1 MLFQDIGTYAYLTNG
16 SVPVSG
22 VDDAADLQD
31 SLVSLNKVLCTVN
44 YFFSFFVIC
53 THQHFWQPFL
63 DLFTGKQKSSDFV
76 LVDLI
81 LLTKYKGLNKR
92 VI

>member
-53 THQHFWQPFL
+53 THQHFWQPF
-63 DLFTGKQKSSDFV
+63 SN
-76 LVDLI
+76 LV
-81 LLTKYKGLNKR
+81 T
-92 VI
+92 

>member
-1 MLFQDIGTYAYLTNG
+1 M
-16 SVPVSG
+16 SG